1 MIKEPRRPR
10 GSTPVSEKTHALGSK
25 RVGDFEPLPEHQNRG
40 PMRPTTLLDQILN
53 PTAPAES
60 GEWSEETG
68 YVKDET
74 PEDRARKA
82 LLVAEVKRHA
92 TGR

>member
-1 MIKEPRRPR
+1 VLKEPRRPR

-40 PMRPTTLLDQILN
+40 PMRPTTLVDQLLN
-53 PTAPAES
+53 PSAPVE
-60 GEWSEETG
+60 GGTWSEEGG

-74 PEDRARKA
+74 PEERARKA
-82 LLVAEVKRHA
+82 LLAAEIRRQQS
-92 TGR
+92 GR